1 MKMLLFIL
9 VFHLLAYKCLS
20 QKSNAT
26 ETTIRSLEQ
35 KVVQAILDADTNT
48 LKELWAPE
56 FLVNTPRNNIA
67 GDREAVFQN
76 QRLGL
81 INYSSFDRVIES
93 IQIKKNV
100 VITMGAETFI
110 SRTDIPD
117 VKAGQP
123 VKRRFTNIWMKKN
136 GKWQQT
142 GRHASI
148 ICS

>member
-1 MKMLLFIL
+1 LNWG
-9 VFHLLAYKCLS
+9 YK
-20 QKSNAT
+20 QQT
-26 ETTIRSLEQ
+26 
-35 KVVQAILDADTNT
+35 
-48 LKELWAPE
+48 
-56 FLVNTPRNNIA
+56 
-67 GDREAVFQN
+67 
-76 QRLGL
+76 L

-93 IQIKKNV
+93 IQIKKNF